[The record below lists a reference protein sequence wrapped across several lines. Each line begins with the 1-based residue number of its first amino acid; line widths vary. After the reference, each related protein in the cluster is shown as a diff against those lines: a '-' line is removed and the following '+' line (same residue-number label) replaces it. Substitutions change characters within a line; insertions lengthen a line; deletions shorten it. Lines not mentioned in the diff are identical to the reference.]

1 VDKQIRRRRA
11 VLLLLV
17 LVSLILLT
25 DYFGESSNSPL
36 HSVQRGIVEVL
47 SPVQDGAS
55 KVLSP
60 VRDVAGFVSSTADAK
75 SQLASLKK
83 QYNSQKEALASL
95 AAQERDFEHERTLI
109 GLDQSYHLKSYGLKP
124 ANVVEQNS
132 LLWYETIKIDKGT
145 NAGIRPNDPVVGPGG
160 LVGAVSSQV
169 GQIGPSYAVVNLL
182 TSPNFAVGA
191 MVAIIGASAKSDS
204 AGLIQPKVG
213 NPSTLVLQNL
223 PTTAQVGNGDLV
235 VTSGFKDPSQPI
247 AQSFAPPG
255 IPIGN
260 ISSEDPQTGVQTSGQ
275 VDVSPSADLTHLSVV
290 QVLTKPHA
298 GA

>member
-17 LVSLILLT
+17 VVSLILLT

-60 VRDVAGFVSSTADAK
+60 VRDVAGFVSSTANAK
-75 SQLASLKK
+75 SQLAQLRSKYDA
-83 QYNSQKEALASL
+83 QTERLASL
-95 AAQERDFEHERTLI
+95 EVQQQRFKTERELV
-109 GLDQSYHLKSYGLKP
+109 GLDQSFHLRSYGLKA
-124 ANVVEQNS
+124 ANVVQENS
-132 LLWYETIKIDKGT
+132 LVWYESIRIDKGT
-145 NAGIRPNDPVVGPGG
+145 DSGVKPEDPVVGPGG
-160 LVGAVSSQV
+160 LVGEVSANV
-169 GQIGPSYAVVNLL
+169 GSNWAEITLL

-191 MVAIIGASAKSDS
+191 MVATSAGS
-204 AGLIQPKVG
+204 AGLMQPKLG
-213 NPSTLVLQNL
+213 NPSTLVLQNI
-223 PTTAQVGNGDLV
+223 PTTAQVGPNDLV
-235 VTSGFKDPSQPI
+235 VTSGYKDPAQPI

-260 ISSEDPQTGVQTSGQ
+260 ISNENPQTSVQTNGQ
-275 VDVSPSADLTHLSVV
+275 VDVSPLVDLTSLSVV
-290 QVLTKPHA
+290 QVLTHPHA
-298 GA
+298 ST